1 VSVALT
7 AVGVVLLLQAIQG
20 WSTILR

>member
-1 VSVALT
+1 VYVALT